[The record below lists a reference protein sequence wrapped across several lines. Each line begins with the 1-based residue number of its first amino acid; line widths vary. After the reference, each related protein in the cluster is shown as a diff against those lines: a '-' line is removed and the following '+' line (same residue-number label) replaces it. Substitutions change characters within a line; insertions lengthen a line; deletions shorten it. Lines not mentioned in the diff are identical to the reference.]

1 MTAPTAVAEM
11 TALADSTLGEAAAR
25 LAERAGLPLAEARAM
40 LEADPRVRE
49 LRSRWLLRAATVDA
63 VPAPGVH

>member
-1 MTAPTAVAEM
+1 MTAVREIM
-11 TALADSTLGEAAAR
+11 ELADETLGEAAAR
-25 LAERAGLPLAEARAM
+25 LAERAGLPVTEARAM

-49 LRSRWLLRAATVDA
+49 LRSRYLLQAATVDA